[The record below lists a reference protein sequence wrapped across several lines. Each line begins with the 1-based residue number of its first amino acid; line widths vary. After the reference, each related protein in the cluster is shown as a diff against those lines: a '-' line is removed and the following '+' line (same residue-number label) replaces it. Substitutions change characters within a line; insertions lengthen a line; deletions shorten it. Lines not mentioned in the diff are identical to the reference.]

1 MNETLIHLPPGVSGA
16 RQDVTG
22 TAKILGVRE
31 HDIAPLVRARLL
43 KPLGNPSPNAPRYFA
58 TCELIRLANDVQ
70 WLDKATR
77 AISQFWRNKNAGRS
91 ATRLSSTNC
100 SNSH

>member
-22 TAKILGVRE
+22 AAKILGVRE
-31 HDIAPLVRARLL
+31 HDIATLVRARLL
-43 KPLGNPSPNAPRYFA
+43 KPLGNPVPNAPRYFA

-91 ATRLSSTNC
+91 NPRFPSTSGN
-100 SNSH
+100 NGQ